1 MRLSLLL
8 GWGRGCGASACV
20 HKGHG
25 PAARA
30 RSQTGKLLVFDVM
43 LLYIMLDVLCMSGIL
58 LVSIVPPPQRAS
70 RGLRRLAYKAS
81 GRNDFCLK
89 RASLSLCTCV
99 HGRARGSGTHLVQ
112 RQTKVTNHM
121 ATKIAI
127 IANQLNEDLVAVM
140 TSSHDN
146 TDTRCWC
153 TCWLAQVIWCIGS
166 LKVMR
171 TH

>member
-1 MRLSLLL
+1 MWLSLLL
-8 GWGRGCGASACV
+8 GWGRGCGASACM

-89 RASLSLCTCV
+89 RASLSLSVRACMGARAWLRYTFGAAADEGDQS
-99 HGRARGSGTHLVQ
+99 HGNENC
-112 RQTKVTNHM
+112 NH
-121 ATKIAI
+121 
-127 IANQLNEDLVAVM
+127 
-140 TSSHDN
+140 
-146 TDTRCWC
+146 C
-153 TCWLAQVIWCIGS
+153 
-166 LKVMR
+166 
-171 TH
+171 